1 MIEQIRELIQ
11 DLRRREAAC
20 EKLAD
25 SYDEEGYSR
34 CKGKASA
41 YGHCAELLE
50 NILKDHSLGSIPRD
64 DTMSTDSTSDSK
76 SGTSQT
82 GT

>member
-1 MIEQIRELIQ
+1 MIEQISEMIQ

-20 EKLAD
+20 EVLAD

-41 YGHCAELLE
+41 YGHSAELLE
-50 NILKDHSLGSIPRD
+50 NILKDHEVG
-64 DTMSTDSTSDSK
+64 K
-76 SGTSQT
+76 
-82 GT
+82 